1 MLVLA
6 QCQSRKLLE
15 FHGELYLCEVDLPEL
30 SVKTALHC
38 LTTFRKLKP
47 ICILQRILQYLLT
60 VESLTFLPWPLKT
73 RPTVAHA
80 LMY

>member
-15 FHGELYLCEVDLPEL
+15 CHGELYLCEVDLPDEL
-30 SVKTALHC
+30 SVKTALHW

-47 ICILQRILQYLLT
+47 IGILLRIL
-60 VESLTFLPWPLKT
+60 
-73 RPTVAHA
+73 
-80 LMY
+80 